1 MKALIIYGSST
12 GNTEHMALT
21 IGQALENAGVQTEI
35 KEVTGASPVDLT
47 TDHDLLLLGCP
58 AYGEEEIE
66 LQEEF
71 QEFYEGLGDINL
83 AGRKLAVF
91 APGDSAYEHFCG
103 SVDVLEKKM
112 EELGGQIVL
121 EGLKVD
127 GDPGDAENEILE
139 WSKELL
145 VSVS

>member
-1 MKALIIYGSST
+1 
-12 GNTEHMALT
+12 MALS
-21 IGQALENAGVQTEI
+21 IGKTLENAGIQTEL
-35 KEVTGASPVDLT
+35 KEVTDASPVDLT

-66 LQEEF
+66 LQEDF
-71 QEFYEGLGDINL
+71 QEFYDGLGDDIDL

-91 APGDSAYEHFCG
+91 APGDSSYEHFCG
-103 SVDVLEKKM
+103 SVDFLEKKM

-127 GDPGDAENEILE
+127 GDPGDADEEILE
-139 WSKELL
+139 WTKE
-145 VSVS
+145 VVTSVN